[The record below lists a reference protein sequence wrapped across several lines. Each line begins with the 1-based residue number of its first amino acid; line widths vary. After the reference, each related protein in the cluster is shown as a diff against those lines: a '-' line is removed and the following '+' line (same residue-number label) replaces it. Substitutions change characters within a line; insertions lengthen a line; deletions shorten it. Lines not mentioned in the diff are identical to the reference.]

1 MAGSLASK
9 PTTAPDMITIN
20 GVELTHAQLESL
32 IKLVNIGWTLDYSSI
47 NKLPAEQC
55 IVITV
60 EGKNTGAK
68 MILGIEADGYTHS

>member
-1 MAGSLASK
+1 MVL
-9 PTTAPDMITIN
+9 IN
-20 GVELTHAQLESL
+20 GVELTNAQLESL

-47 NKLPAEQC
+47 TKLPREQC

-68 MILGIEADGYTHS
+68 MVMGIEADGYTHS

>member
-1 MAGSLASK
+1 
-9 PTTAPDMITIN
+9 MITIN
-20 GVELTHAQLESL
+20 GVELTNAQLESL

-47 NKLPAEQC
+47 TKLPAEQC

-68 MILGIEADGYTHS
+68 MILGIEANGYTHS